1 MTEVSTRQRKG
12 ATTVTKA
19 ATAVTPSKTVTA
31 KPIEN
36 EAATSKPKKIA
47 SAISSTLGVCR
58 ACAARASEFL
68 QLASELD
75 EPDEDL
81 RSGDTLRFTRMAL
94 GQLEMFSYDDRWTDI
109 EMAGTLF
116 DSIAL
121 INAAAWSP
129 GDKIGKARR
138 ILLDQAR
145 QLLEAAATTALDGGF
160 LEASKAMAAVHQVY
174 SKEMPQGALQ

>member
-1 MTEVSTRQRKG
+1 MPESSTHSSS
-12 ATTVTKA
+12 A
-19 ATAVTPSKTVTA
+19 ATAVTAPATAVAPTSKTVPA
-31 KPIEN
+31 AELIEN
-36 EAATSKPKKIA
+36 EAPASNPTTIA
-47 SAISSTLGVCR
+47 RAIGTTLGVCR

-75 EPDEDL
+75 ESDDDL
-81 RSGDTLRFTRMAL
+81 RSGDTIRFTRMAL

-129 GDKIGKARR
+129 GDQIGKARR

-145 QLLEAAATTALDGGF
+145 QLLDAAAATALDGGI
-160 LEASKAMAAVHQVY
+160 LAASKAM
-174 SKEMPQGALQ
+174 KELPQGGLQ

>member
-1 MTEVSTRQRKG
+1 MINVKAPSRRT
-12 ATTVTKA
+12 ATTVAKA
-19 ATAVTPSKTVTA
+19 ATAVTPSRTVTA

-36 EAATSKPKKIA
+36 EAATCKPTKVA
-47 SAISSTLGVCR
+47 SAVSNTLGVSR
-58 ACAARASEFL
+58 ACSARASEFL

-145 QLLEAAATTALDGGF
+145 QLLEAAATTALDGGI

-174 SKEMPQGALQ
+174 SKELPQGALQ